1 MEFIKMHG
9 LGNDFIV
16 AEASSFQDAI
26 RFQPY
31 AEKLCDRHLGIG
43 ADGLILT
50 GRDTEQDVFMRIFNS
65 DGSEPEMCGNGIRC
79 VALYARSFGLVD
91 KNSFSVKTL
100 AGPRFP
106 QIYAEDNQ
114 EWVRVDMG
122 EPELERERIPVTGQ
136 GSNTDIPLPE
146 VGQGFMFTAVSMG
159 NPHCI
164 IYVDDLNSVPLSE
177 WGPQVETHE
186 MFPEKT
192 NVEFVRVANEEE
204 LEAVV
209 WERGAGITLACGTGA
224 CAILVASV
232 LNGRSKRK
240 AMVRLPGGELLI
252 EWNQEDNHVYMSGP
266 AVEVFSGIVE
276 LEDLK

>member
-26 RFQPY
+26 KFQPY
-31 AEKLCDRHLGIG
+31 VAQLCDRHFGIG

-50 GRDTEQDVFMRIFNS
+50 GRDAEQDVFMRIFNS

-79 VALYARSFGLVD
+79 VALYARKYGLVD
-91 KNSFSVKTL
+91 KDHFSIKTL
-100 AGPRFP
+100 AGPRHP
-106 QIYAEDNQ
+106 EIYQEAGK

-122 EPELERERIPVTGQ
+122 EPQLERESIPVTGQ
-136 GSNTDIPLPE
+136 GSNIAIPLGLE
-146 VGQGFMFTAVSMG
+146 EGFVFTAVSMG

-164 IYVDDLNSVPLSE
+164 IYVDDISSVPLSE
-177 WGPQVETHE
+177 WGPQIETNE
-186 MFPEKT
+186 MFPDKI
-192 NVEFVRVANEEE
+192 NVEFVKIVNEDI

-232 LNGRSKRK
+232 LNGKSLRK
-240 AMVRLPGGELLI
+240 AKVRLPGGELVI
-252 EWNQEDNHVYMSGP
+252 EWNEQDNHVYMSGP
-266 AVEVFSGIVE
+266 AVEVFRGSIE
-276 LEDLK
+276 LI

>member
-16 AEASSFQDAI
+16 AEAPSFQDAI
-26 RFQPY
+26 KFQPY
-31 AEKLCDRHLGIG
+31 AVQLCDRHFGIG

-50 GRDTEQDVFMRIFNS
+50 GRDSEQDVFMRIYNS

-79 VALYARSFGLVD
+79 VALYARRYGLVD
-91 KNSFSVKTL
+91 KDRFSVKTL

-106 QIYAEDNQ
+106 EIYDEAGQ

-122 EPELERERIPVTGQ
+122 EPELERSRIPVTGL
-136 GSNTDIPLPE
+136 GSNAAIPLQAA
-146 VGQGFMFTAVSMG
+146 GQDFVFTAVSMG

-164 IYVDDLNSVPLSE
+164 IYVDDISSVPLSQ
-177 WGPQVETHE
+177 WGPQIETHK
-186 MFPEKT
+186 MFPEKI
-192 NVEFVRVANEEE
+192 NVEFVRVVNEGE

-224 CAILVASV
+224 CAVLVASV
-232 LNGRSKRK
+232 LNGRSQRK
-240 AMVRLPGGELLI
+240 AIIRLPGGELLI
-252 EWNQEDNHVYMSGP
+252 EWKQEDNHVYMSGP
-266 AVEVFSGIVE
+266 AVEVFRGNIE
-276 LEDLK
+276 LI

>member
-1 MEFIKMHG
+1 MEVIKMHG

-26 RFQPY
+26 KFQPY
-31 AEKLCDRHLGIG
+31 AVKLCDRHFGIG

-50 GRDTEQDVFMRIFNS
+50 GKDEDQDVFMRIFNP

-79 VALYARSFGLVD
+79 VALYARRYGLVD
-91 KNSFSVKTL
+91 RDSFSIKTL

-106 QIYAEDNQ
+106 EIYKEAGQ
-114 EWVRVDMG
+114 EWIRVDMG
-122 EPELERERIPVTGQ
+122 EPELDRQKIPAAGQ
-136 GSNTDIPLPE
+136 GSNIAMTLTAAGRE
-146 VGQGFMFTAVSMG
+146 FLCTAVSMG
-159 NPHCI
+159 NPHAI
-164 IYVDDLNSVPLSE
+164 IYVDDINSVPLTE
-177 WGPQVETHE
+177 WGPQIETHK

-192 NVEFVRVANEEE
+192 NVEFVKVINEEE

-232 LNGRSKRK
+232 LNGQSHRR
-240 AMVRLPGGELLI
+240 AIIRLPGGELVI
-252 EWNQEDNHVYMSGP
+252 EWDQEDNHVYMSGP
-266 AVEVFSGIVE
+266 AVEVFRGTIE
-276 LEDLK
+276 IE